1 MKELENKMD
10 RTEAVELMTSTV
22 DEFNRYQA
30 EQQGIDSEQVEQ
42 YIAAARDQMVF
53 VNGMLYDT
61 LKANGVIN

>member
-1 MKELENKMD
+1 MD
-10 RTEAVELMTSTV
+10 RTEAVELMTNTV

-30 EQQGIDSEQVEQ
+30 EQQGIDREQVEQ
-42 YIAAARDQMVF
+42 YIAQAREQMVF

>member
-1 MKELENKMD
+1 MD
-10 RTEAVELMTSTV
+10 RTEAVELMTNTV

-30 EQQGIDSEQVEQ
+30 EQQGIDREQVEQ
-42 YIAAARDQMVF
+42 YIAKAREQMVF

>member
-1 MKELENKMD
+1 MKEWENKMD

-30 EQQGIDSEQVEQ
+30 EQQGIDHEQVEQ

>member
-1 MKELENKMD
+1 MD
-10 RTEAVELMTSTV
+10 RTEAVELMTNTV

-30 EQQGIDSEQVEQ
+30 EQQGIDPLQVEQ
-42 YIAAARDQMVF
+42 YIEAAREQMVF